1 MNKNRHSSKLLLILP
16 LSALGLIACG
26 GNGASSSQ
34 PSTGSSSQESSSLP
48 DGGSSS
54 TNPAV
59 QYPSI
64 QEVMRGLSDKKNY
77 TFTMEDGIFDMTT
90 DMYFTEKA
98 YYVDYKDATLES
110 AVPFGYAED
119 ADGSVFQFTLNGD
132 QVTPGEYLR
141 SKSGEVIKD
150 LWANAIIS
158 FADFNIGALPSTPTE
173 DNVYPI
179 TDDANKTLF
188 ALLAGYG
195 DAFVLPYVTVT
206 AEVISEDA
214 FKVIIH
220 FAPDNEQYTGDCV
233 CTVGDI
239 GTTKI
244 PGIDEY
250 LAEGGKG
257 TQDTDQTLLDV
268 LQKLKSDGNY
278 TIESTS
284 PSTHY
289 VDTVTADYYYSD
301 NKSNPASSKGYINL
315 GEHAYSFT
323 VADGKVQVG
332 SEITYTSSTSKSFW
346 DNVSSIHNLSTLNL
360 SDFAVEETADG
371 LKLFGN
377 VSVLTTLYELVHS
390 TTIGGFP
397 TANPATDY
405 ALFTDIGEDSLSFT
419 LHIEAEADF
428 TVTISSIGT
437 TRDEAIESFI
447 EENKNFDKNDISGL
461 TDAVNSLASGSY
473 TIALDN
479 KFSAFANDLA
489 SVGSLNIAVSSD
501 DYFVTNLTDEKDSYG
516 YKMID
521 GTLSKYAYEEGQQIV
536 VDTLEGTMEDNDV
549 FLTLNDIDFA
559 GLDITHNIGG
569 TYTLKGTDGLTAIAN
584 LLTLP
589 TGTFTTY
596 LSSLTLSVDGGAI
609 AISGTTSFYGSFT
622 ATIQAA

>member
-1 MNKNRHSSKLLLILP
+1 MNKNGYSSKLLLILP

-26 GNGASSSQ
+26 GKGTSSSQ

-54 TNPAV
+54 TTPSV

-64 QEVMRGLSDKKNY
+64 QEVMRGLADKKNY

-119 ADGSVFQFTLNGD
+119 ADGSVFQFTLSGD

-141 SKSGEVIKD
+141 SNSGEVIKD

-158 FADFNIGALPSTPTE
+158 FADFNIDALPSTPTE
-173 DNVYPI
+173 GNVYPI
-179 TDDANKTLF
+179 TDDSNRTLF

-206 AEVISEDA
+206 AEVISDDA

-233 CTVGDI
+233 CTVRDI

-244 PGIDEY
+244 PGIEEY

-284 PSTHY
+284 SSTHY
-289 VDTVTADYYYSD
+289 VDTVTKDYYYSD
-301 NKSNPASSKGYINL
+301 NKNNSASSKGYINL
-315 GEHAYSFT
+315 GEHAYNFT
-323 VADGKVQVG
+323 MADGKVQVG
-332 SEITYTSSTSKSFW
+332 NEITYTSSTSKSFW
-346 DNVSSIHNLSTLNL
+346 DNVSSIHNLSSLNL
-360 SDFAVEETADG
+360 SDFAAEETSDG
-371 LKLFGN
+371 LKLTNN
-377 VSVLTTLYELVHS
+377 VSVLNSFYNLVHS
-390 TTIGGFP
+390 TSFFP
-397 TANPATDY
+397 SVNVSTDY
-405 ALFTDIGEDSLSFT
+405 LLFTSVSETALSFT

-428 TVTISSIGT
+428 AVTISNIGT
-437 TRDEAIESFI
+437 TKDEAIESFL

-461 TDAVNSLASGSY
+461 TNAVNSLTSGAY
-473 TIALDN
+473 TISLDN
-479 KFSAFANDLA
+479 KFGAFVNDLA
-489 SVGSLNIAVSSD
+489 SVGSLSIAVSSE
-501 DYFVTNLTDEKDSYG
+501 DYFITNLTDEKESYG

-521 GTLSKYAYEEGQQIV
+521 GALSKYAYEEGQQIV
-536 VDTLEGTMEDNDV
+536 VETYEGTMDDNDV
-549 FLTLNDIDFA
+549 FVTLKDIDFSS
-559 GLDITHNIGG
+559 LSVVHNISG
-569 TYTLKGTDGLTAIAN
+569 TYTLTGTDGSTAIAK

-589 TGTFTTY
+589 EETFSTY
-596 LSSLTLSVDGGAI
+596 FSSLTITVDGGAI
-609 AISGTTSFYGSFT
+609 AISGTSSFYGSFS

>member
-1 MNKNRHSSKLLLILP
+1 MNKNRHSSKLTLILP

-26 GNGASSSQ
+26 GNGVSSSQ
-34 PSTGSSSQESSSLP
+34 PSTGSNSQESSSLP

-64 QEVMRGLSDKKNY
+64 QEVMRGLSDRKNY

-119 ADGSVFQFTLNGD
+119 ADGAVFNFTLNGD

-141 SKSGEVIKD
+141 SNSGEVIKD

-158 FADFNIGALPSTPTE
+158 FADFNIDALPSTPTE

-188 ALLAGYG
+188 ALLSGYG

-233 CTVGDI
+233 CTVRDI

-301 NKSNPASSKGYINL
+301 NKNAPASSKGYINL
-315 GEHAYSFT
+315 GEHAYNFT
-323 VADGKVQVG
+323 MADGKLQVG

-360 SDFAVEETADG
+360 SDFAVEETSDG
-371 LKLFGN
+371 LKLANN
-377 VSVLTTLYELVHS
+377 VSVLNSFYSLVHS
-390 TTIGGFP
+390 TSFFP
-397 TANPATDY
+397 SVNVSTDY
-405 ALFTDIGEDSLSFT
+405 LLFTSVSETALSFT

-428 TVTISSIGT
+428 AVTISNIGT
-437 TRDEAIESFI
+437 TKDEAIESFI

-473 TIALDN
+473 TISMDN
-479 KFSAFANDLA
+479 NFGAFAGDLA
-489 SVGSLNIAVSSD
+489 SVGDLSIAVSPS
-501 DYFVTNLTDEKDSYG
+501 DYFITNLTDEKDSYG

-521 GTLSKYAYEEGQQIV
+521 GALCKYAYEEGQQIV
-536 VDTLEGTMEDNDV
+536 VDTLEGTMEDNDA
-549 FLTLNDIDFA
+549 FLTLKDIDFPM
-559 GLDITHNIGG
+559 LSIVHNISG
-569 TYTLKGTDGLTAIAN
+569 TYTLTGSDGLTAIAK
-584 LLTLP
+584 LLTFP
-589 TGTFTTY
+589 TESFLTY
-596 LSSLTLSVDGGAI
+596 LTSLTLSVDGGAV

>member
-16 LSALGLIACG
+16 LSALGLVACG
-26 GNGASSSQ
+26 GKGASSSQ
-34 PSTGSSSQESSSLP
+34 PSTGSGSQDSSELP
-48 DGGSSS
+48 GSGSSS
-54 TNPAV
+54 TAPVV

-64 QEVMRGLSDKKNY
+64 QDVMRGLSEKRNY

-119 ADGSVFQFTLNGD
+119 ADGSVFEFALNGD

-141 SKSGEVIKD
+141 SNSGEVIKD

-158 FADFNIGALPSTPTE
+158 FADFNIDALPSTPTE

-188 ALLAGYG
+188 ALLSGYG

-233 CTVGDI
+233 CTVRDI

-301 NKSNPASSKGYINL
+301 NKNTPASSKGYINL
-315 GEHAYSFT
+315 GEHAYNFT
-323 VADGKVQVG
+323 MPDGKVQIG

-360 SDFAVEETADG
+360 SDFAVEETSDG
-371 LKLFGN
+371 LKLTNN
-377 VSVLTTLYELVHS
+377 VSVLNSFYNLVHS
-390 TTIGGFP
+390 TSFFP
-397 TANPATDY
+397 SVNVSTDY
-405 ALFTDIGEDSLSFT
+405 LLFTSVSDTALSFT

-428 TVTISSIGT
+428 TVTISNIGT
-437 TRDEAIESFI
+437 TKDEAIESFI

-461 TDAVNSLASGSY
+461 TNAVNSLASGNY

-501 DYFVTNLTDEKDSYG
+501 DYFITNLTDEKDSYG

-536 VDTLEGTMEDNDV
+536 VDTFEGTMEDNDV
-549 FLTLNDIDFA
+549 FLTLKDIDFA

-569 TYTLKGTDGLTAIAN
+569 TYTLKGADGLTAIAN

-589 TGTFTTY
+589 TGAFTTY

-609 AISGTTSFYGSFT
+609 AISGTTSWYGSFS

>member
-1 MNKNRHSSKLLLILP
+1 MNKNRHSSKLTLILP

-26 GNGASSSQ
+26 GNGVSSSQ

-54 TNPAV
+54 TTPSV

-64 QEVMRGLSDKKNY
+64 QEVMRGLSDRKNY

-119 ADGSVFQFTLNGD
+119 ADGSVFEFTLNGD

-141 SKSGEVIKD
+141 SNSGEVIKD

-158 FADFNIGALPSTPTE
+158 FADFNIDALPSTPTE
-173 DNVYPI
+173 DNIYPI

-188 ALLAGYG
+188 ALLSGYG

-233 CTVGDI
+233 CTVRDI

-301 NKSNPASSKGYINL
+301 NQSNPASSKGYINL
-315 GEHAYSFT
+315 GEHAYNFT
-323 VADGKVQVG
+323 MPDGKVQIG
-332 SEITYTSSTSKSFW
+332 SEITYTTSPSKSFW
-346 DNVSSIHNLSTLNL
+346 DFYN
-360 SDFAVEETADG
+360 
-371 LKLFGN
+371 
-377 VSVLTTLYELVHS
+377 LVHS
-390 TTIGGFP
+390 TSFFP
-397 TANPATDY
+397 SVNVSTDY
-405 ALFTDIGEDSLSFT
+405 LLFTSVSDTALSFT

-428 TVTISSIGT
+428 TVTISNIGT
-437 TRDEAIESFI
+437 TKDEAIESFI

-461 TDAVNSLASGSY
+461 TNAVNSLASGNY

-501 DYFVTNLTDEKDSYG
+501 DYFITNLTDEKDSYG

-536 VDTLEGTMEDNDV
+536 MD
-549 FLTLNDIDFA
+549 
-559 GLDITHNIGG
+559 
-569 TYTLKGTDGLTAIAN
+569 
-584 LLTLP
+584 
-589 TGTFTTY
+589 
-596 LSSLTLSVDGGAI
+596 
-609 AISGTTSFYGSFT
+609 SGYVP
-622 ATIQAA
+622 AK